1 MPRRP
6 EAAGLRLPA
15 ELATQLLEHATGELP
30 NESCALLGGD
40 PVRGHA
46 TSVHPARN
54 RLASPYRYDVEPLDL
69 VRIIHQLE
77 EGGDALVAIF
87 HSHPRSSA
95 VPSGTDVR
103 EARYPVVHLVASL
116 GDAEPVMRAW
126 TIEAATA
133 REVSLTIEPSPSRR
147 GSRSA
152 LRVSTRD
159 AGMRPSAG
167 G

>member
-1 MPRRP
+1 M
-6 EAAGLRLPA
+6 
-15 ELATQLLEHATGELP
+15 
-30 NESCALLGGD
+30 GGD
-40 PVRGHA
+40 PVRGRV

-77 EGGDALVAIF
+77 ESGDALVAIF
-87 HSHPRSSA
+87 HSHPRSPA

-103 EARYPVVHLVASL
+103 ESRYPVVHLVASL
-116 GDAEPVMRAW
+116 GGAEPVMRAW

-133 REVSLTIEPSPSRR
+133 REAPLTIEPSAA
-147 GSRSA
+147 GEAHALGA
-152 LRVSTRD
+152 LRVSAPDGGTR
-159 AGMRPSAG
+159 PFAG

>member
-6 EAAGLRLPA
+6 EADGLSLPA
-15 ELATQLLEHATGELP
+15 ALATQLLEHASGELP

-40 PVRGHA
+40 PIRGQV

-54 RLASPYRYDVEPLDL
+54 RLASPYRYDVEPRDL
-69 VRIIHQLE
+69 VRIVHQLE

-95 VPSGTDVR
+95 VPSRTDVR
-103 EARYPVVHLVASL
+103 EARYRVVHLLASL
-116 GDAEPVMRAW
+116 TDAEPVLRAW

-133 REVSLTIEPSPSRR
+133 REVPLTIAP
-147 GSRSA
+147 
-152 LRVSTRD
+152 
-159 AGMRPSAG
+159 
-167 G
+167 

>member
-15 ELATQLLEHATGELP
+15 DLATQLLEHARGELP

-40 PVRGHA
+40 PVRGQV

-77 EGGDALVAIF
+77 ASGDALVAIF
-87 HSHPRSSA
+87 HSHPRSPA
-95 VPSGTDVR
+95 VPSRTDVR
-103 EARYPVVHLVASL
+103 EARYPVIHLVASL

-126 TIEAATA
+126 TIEAAAA
-133 REVSLTIEPSPSRR
+133 REASLTIEP
-147 GSRSA
+147 
-152 LRVSTRD
+152 
-159 AGMRPSAG
+159 
-167 G
+167 